1 MKNNDLTIVK
11 IRKGTLEIIRRFGK
25 IHGQSPAQFF
35 DKLSTL
41 LVLGID
47 ELMNVD
53 VEELRRLYPYSDVLV
68 CQDVRNIIGFPE
80 GERK

>member
-1 MKNNDLTIVK
+1 MNKDDLTVVK
-11 IRKGTLEIIRRFGK
+11 IRKGTLEIIRKFGK

-53 VEELRRLYPYSDVLV
+53 VEELRRSYPYSDVLV
-68 CQDVRNIIGFPE
+68 SADIRNIIGSGKNE
-80 GERK
+80 